1 MAMDRPFAAE
11 NSSVRVR
18 SFAIVV
24 VTVVGMWSGDN
35 VLNAIRGCHAAHFFQ
50 QRPRIGA
57 VIYFGENVAVNI
69 DHANF
74 LKS

>member
-1 MAMDRPFAAE
+1 
-11 NSSVRVR
+11 
-18 SFAIVV
+18 
-24 VTVVGMWSGDN
+24 MWSGDN
-35 VLNAIRGCHAAHFFQ
+35 VLNAIRGCHAAHFFSNV
-50 QRPRIGA
+50 PGFGA